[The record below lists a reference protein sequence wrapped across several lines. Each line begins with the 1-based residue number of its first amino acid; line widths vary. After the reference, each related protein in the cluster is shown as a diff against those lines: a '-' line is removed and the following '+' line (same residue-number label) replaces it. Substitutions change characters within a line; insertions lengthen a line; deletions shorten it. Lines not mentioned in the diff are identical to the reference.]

1 MVTPTEDYYSDHDGG
16 KFAPIEATTVATW
29 KARAFLENLTV
40 DAEGAVFV
48 TVYSHNRVDRY
59 DPATGATTTFAQVP
73 APPMGLA
80 FDAGG
85 VLWMTSGTLYEGP
98 GFIWRVERTGAVR
111 QWCELPD
118 ATFMNGCTMHPNGR
132 TLLACESSSGHIL
145 AIDLGQPGR
154 WDVWLQGD
162 RLRPI
167 VPKYPGSNGIKIRQ
181 GWAWISV
188 SGRRLL
194 VRVPIQPDGSA
205 GAIEIAAARLSADDF
220 AFGMSGSLYITTHP
234 EHTLVRLDPSGARTT
249 LADGREH
256 GLRLR
261 KSARRREG
269 ALCND
274 RWRLSDSPRKW
285 HPGRQARTDGSRRI
299 RLAPAARSVTEMIRI
314 AILDDYQ
321 NASLEMADWSPLA
334 GRAVITVFN
343 DHLTKLS
350 SASCRSTW
358 PASCASAHRC
368 HGPSSGAC
376 RD

>member
-1 MVTPTEDYYSDHDGG
+1 MAMPTEDYYSDHDGG

-29 KARAFLENLTV
+29 KARAFLENLAV

-48 TVYSHNRVDRY
+48 TVYSHKRIDRY
-59 DPATGATTTFAQVP
+59 DPATGATTTFAEVP

-162 RLRPI
+162 RLRPV
-167 VPKYPGSNGIKIRQ
+167 VPKWPGSNGIKIRQ
-181 GWAWISV
+181 SWAWITV

-194 VRVPIQPDGSA
+194 VRVVPTTSRSECP
-205 GAIEIAAARLSADDF
+205 ARSISPRIPNTLWF
-220 AFGMSGSLYITTHP
+220 ASTRQAFARHWPASIRGW
-234 EHTLVRLDPSGARTT
+234 SGARPAPSEERPATT
-249 LADGREH
+249 
-256 GLRLR
+256 
-261 KSARRREG
+261 RR
-269 ALCND
+269 
-274 RWRLSDSPRKW
+274 S
-285 HPGRQARTDGSRRI
+285 
-299 RLAPAARSVTEMIRI
+299 M
-314 AILDDYQ
+314 
-321 NASLEMADWSPLA
+321 
-334 GRAVITVFN
+334 
-343 DHLTKLS
+343 
-350 SASCRSTW
+350 
-358 PASCASAHRC
+358 
-368 HGPSSGAC
+368 
-376 RD
+376 

>member
-1 MVTPTEDYYSDHDGG
+1 MVTRTEDYHSDHDGG
-16 KFAPIEATTVATW
+16 TFAPIEATTVATW

-59 DPATGATTTFAQVP
+59 DPATGATTTFAEVP

-85 VLWMTSGTLYEGP
+85 VLWMTSGALYKGP

-118 ATFMNGCTMHPNGR
+118 ATFINGCTMHPNGR

-162 RLRPI
+162 RLKSI

-181 GWAWISV
+181 GWAWIGV

-194 VRVPIQPDGSA
+194 VRAPIQPDGSA
-205 GAIEIAAARLSADDF
+205 GAIEIATARLCADDF

-249 LADGREH
+249 LAGPEQGMVGSTACAFGRAPGDE
-256 GLRLR
+256 
-261 KSARRREG
+261 K
-269 ALCND
+269 ALYVT
-274 RWRLSDSPRKW
+274 
-285 HPGRQARTDGSRRI
+285 TDGGFLIPHESSIQDAKLVRMEVGE
-299 RLAPAARSVTEMIRI
+299 SG
-314 AILDDYQ
+314 
-321 NASLEMADWSPLA
+321 WPLLQ
-334 GRAVITVFN
+334 GV
-343 DHLTKLS
+343 
-350 SASCRSTW
+350 
-358 PASCASAHRC
+358 
-368 HGPSSGAC
+368 
-376 RD
+376 